1 MKRKSKKQRQ
11 PDKRNKRS
19 NHEVAT
25 TPTAGSADLAR
36 RGFLRKFR
44 NWGIVGALSIGAGW
58 YLVGET
64 TAMIAEHDL
73 SRVGNGK
80 PAVVQIHDPQCP
92 QCRALQQQ
100 ARQALSDL
108 DDPNVQYLVANIKSS
123 SGQQFASKHQVAH
136 VTLVLFDG
144 EGRRRAVL
152 RGNRDSRELLD
163 SFRVHLGSSKGAA
176 TSRRSSQN

>member
-1 MKRKSKKQRQ
+1 MKRKTKKQRHSER
-11 PDKRNKRS
+11 RNKRAGHQTAAANAS
-19 NHEVAT
+19 DAT
-25 TPTAGSADLAR
+25 DLSR
-36 RGFLRKFR
+36 RATLKKLR
-44 NWGIVGALSIGAGW
+44 NWAIVGAVSIGAGW

-92 QCRALQQQ
+92 RCRALQQET
-100 ARQALSDL
+100 RRALSDL

-136 VTLVLFDG
+136 ITLVLFDG
-144 EGRRRAVL
+144 QGRRRAIL
-152 RGNRDSRELLD
+152 RGNRSSSELLD
-163 SFRVHLGSSKGAA
+163 SFKIHLGSSN
-176 TSRRSSQN
+176 TTRSSQN